1 MAEAFSLPAGAFQAA
16 RTGAP
21 QPSAQP
27 PAPPAKAPK
36 AAEPLKTVTR
46 KAEPPKEVTKPAE
59 NVTKPPETPQERK
72 IWKLKADAE
81 EFEFDATDE
90 DAVKREIMKA
100 RGADKRFKEAAS
112 MKQQSETFLSM
123 LKDPATLKKVL
134 TDPRIGIDLKKFA
147 EDYVWEQIQES
158 QMTPEQKAQRDKDRE
173 YESMKAEKD
182 KENLSKAEQAKANR
196 QAQHEANYEKTI
208 LKALEVKGV
217 PKDQVTVMKMADYM
231 IAAVQKGYD
240 LSAEEIADMVKND
253 TGSYL
258 KAYTNAM
265 NEDQLLEFLGD
276 DIAEKIRK
284 ADLKKLRSP
293 TSNPFPERYPKKE
306 TAGAPLPKKL
316 ASKEWRD
323 EVMQGFLAR
332 K

>member
-1 MAEAFSLPAGAFQAA
+1 MAEAFALPAGAFQAA

-21 QPSAQP
+21 QPSAEQP
-27 PAPPAKAPK
+27 TAPK
-36 AAEPLKTVTR
+36 STPKPAEPIKTVTR
-46 KAEPPKEVTKPAE
+46 KPEPPKQVTKEPE
-59 NVTKPPETPQERK
+59 NVTTPPETPQERK

-90 DAVKREIMKA
+90 EAVKREIMKA
-100 RGADKRFKEAAS
+100 RGADKRFKEAAGIR
-112 MKQQSETFLSM
+112 QQAETFLSM
-123 LKDPATLKKVL
+123 LKDPVTLKKVL
-134 TDPRIGIDLKKFA
+134 TDPRIGVDLKKFA

-173 YESMKAEKD
+173 YEAMKAEKD
-182 KENLSKAEQAKANR
+182 KGELTKAEQAKAER

-258 KAYTNAM
+258 KAYTSAM

-276 DIAEKIRK
+276 DIAEKVRK

-293 TSNPFPERYPKKE
+293 TSNPFPERYPKKASTSQPE
-306 TAGAPLPKKL
+306 SKKL
-316 ASKEWRD
+316 GAKEWRD